1 MILLDFGGVIINIF
15 SISGHYSFRNITG
28 SWFIQ
33 DLCNVLI
40 DLEKPADINE
50 ILIETNR
57 RVAQR
62 ISESNGV
69 YDEKKQISGYYS
81 TLVRKFLL
89 PEKNVDYLINKT

>member
-1 MILLDFGGVIINIF
+1 MD
-15 SISGHYSFRNITG
+15 TK
-28 SWFIQ
+28 Q
-33 DLCNVLI
+33 
-40 DLEKPADINE
+40 PADINE

-62 ISESNGV
+62 KSIADGV

-89 PEKNVDYLINKT
+89 FEKMLIDNKIEKKLNL

>member
-1 MILLDFGGVIINIF
+1 MIFNNFHLF
-15 SISGHYSFRNITG
+15 ISGHYSFRNETG

-40 DLEKPADINE
+40 DTKKPADINE
-50 ILIETNR
+50 LLTETNR
-57 RVAQR
+57 RVALR
-62 ISESNGV
+62 KSIADGV

-89 PEKNVDYLINKT
+89 PEKSVIFPNQNE